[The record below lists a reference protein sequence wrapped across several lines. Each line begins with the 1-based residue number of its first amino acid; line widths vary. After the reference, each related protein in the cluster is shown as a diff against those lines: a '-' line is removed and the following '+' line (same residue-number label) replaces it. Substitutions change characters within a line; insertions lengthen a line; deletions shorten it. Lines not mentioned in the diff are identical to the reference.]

1 MHPIL
6 ALVLATLA
14 SSLRV
19 PQTRVETPTRR
30 AALTALAAAASLPIL
45 HADAAPSFDKGALDL
60 KPREERKKLK
70 PDGFGGYIERD
81 ALVESIPGRMLNARD
96 DETAAAPKVAAAPR
110 KAPPP
115 SKSSEPPLS
124 LEEMVNNSIRSKEE
138 LYGRKLTETEKTE
151 LAAKVKSL
159 LGK

>member
-1 MHPIL
+1 MRPIL

-81 ALVESIPGRMLNARD
+81 APVESIPGRILNPRD
-96 DETAAAPKVAAAPR
+96 DETAIFDTWNELMPYIYELHVCAQARVLIHILFTVFRLCTWLMCCISYYAPFR
-110 KAPPP
+110 
-115 SKSSEPPLS
+115 
-124 LEEMVNNSIRSKEE
+124 
-138 LYGRKLTETEKTE
+138 
-151 LAAKVKSL
+151 
-159 LGK
+159 